1 MHGIVHVSISTL
13 EIAKRALLDHYG
25 ELRLMFGDEWV
36 TTILEAKQIVVY
48 PGMYLARC
56 GSHTGLQSMVVVYSN
71 KPHTYGCAEEQIH
84 FIEKSVVSQFIN
96 WPPFV

>member
-1 MHGIVHVSISTL
+1 MLTLVVILGGDALFFVVPCSMHGIVHVSISTL

-48 PGMYLARC
+48 PGMYLAYNLGPVRE
-56 GSHTGLQSMVVVYSN
+56 SHRIAE
-71 KPHTYGCAEEQIH
+71 YGGCL
-84 FIEKSVVSQFIN
+84 FK
-96 WPPFV
+96 